1 MSPKSVR
8 LMTAAALATSVFGA
22 SACVPLKG
30 HQGYVID
37 SDLVNSVYQV
47 MPLVGYNSLL
57 T

>member
-37 SDLVNSVYQV
+37 SDLVN
-47 MPLVGYNSLL
+47 
-57 T
+57 